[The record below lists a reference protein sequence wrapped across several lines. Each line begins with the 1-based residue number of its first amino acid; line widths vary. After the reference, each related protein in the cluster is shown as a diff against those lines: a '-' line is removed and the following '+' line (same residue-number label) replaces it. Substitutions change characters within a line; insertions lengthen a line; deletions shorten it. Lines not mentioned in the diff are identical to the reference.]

1 VLILGESGTGKE
13 LVARAIYHYSRRSQ
27 KPFLAIN
34 CAALPE
40 TLLESELFGH
50 EAGAFTGADQRRI
63 GKFEQV
69 SGGTIFLDE
78 IGDMSLTTQAKALR
92 LIQEQ
97 AFQRLGGTQTVQTN
111 VRIIAATNHNLP
123 KLIDS
128 GLFRLDLYY
137 RLNVFTIALPPLRE
151 RREDLPLLM
160 EHFLKKFNQD
170 SKRRVRTWTGET
182 LRILQAYDWPGNVRE
197 LESAMRFAMAR
208 STGEVI
214 TPDCLPLACI
224 QGAGHAPIESV
235 SRPAASAPPGF
246 DLQEHIRQLLDAET
260 PDLYRQLTETVD
272 RLLLT
277 EVMQRVDGNQVQAC
291 RKLGI
296 ARMTL
301 RNKLRTLDM
310 LGGDSAPDHEAQS

>member
-1 VLILGESGTGKE
+1 
-13 LVARAIYHYSRRSQ
+13 
-27 KPFLAIN
+27 
-34 CAALPE
+34 
-40 TLLESELFGH
+40 
-50 EAGAFTGADQRRI
+50 
-63 GKFEQV
+63 
-69 SGGTIFLDE
+69 
-78 IGDMSLTTQAKALR
+78 
-92 LIQEQ
+92 
-97 AFQRLGGTQTVQTN
+97 
-111 VRIIAATNHNLP
+111 
-123 KLIDS
+123 
-128 GLFRLDLYY
+128 
-137 RLNVFTIALPPLRE
+137 LNVFTIALPPLRD

-170 SKRRVRTWTGET
+170 SKRRVRTWTAET

-235 SRPAASAPPGF
+235 SRPASPAAAGF

-310 LGGDSAPDHEAQS
+310 LGGESAHDQEAQT